1 MFIFSNAF
9 FYNKKIKKKI
19 FIGTGKTLLA
29 KCIATECKLN
39 FLSVK
44 GPELLNMYIGE
55 SEKNVHEIFEKARKN
70 PPCIIFFDELD
81 ALAPKRGM
89 GSDSSNVMDRI
100 VAQFLTELDGV
111 NKEGVIY
118 VIGATNRPDL
128 LDESLLRAGR
138 FDKKIYLGINE
149 DEPSRIKVLQA
160 QTRKLKLAN
169 DVNFQTLNQKIPPNF
184 TGADFYGL
192 TSQSVLR
199 ALKRRIND
207 INQLYKEFGEKEGF
221 NGFIEKLLEKRPELA
236 FVEVS
241 EKDFEEG
248 IENIKP
254 SVSLEELKNYQNLRE
269 KFVT

>member
-1 MFIFSNAF
+1 M
-9 FYNKKIKKKI
+9 
-19 FIGTGKTLLA
+19 
-29 KCIATECKLN
+29 
-39 FLSVK
+39 K

-55 SEKNVHEIFEKARKN
+55 SEKNVREIFEKARKN

-149 DEPSRIKVLQA
+149 DEQSRIKVLQA
-160 QTRKLKLAN
+160 QTRKLKLSE
-169 DVNFQTLNQKIPPNF
+169 DVNFHDLNELIPVNF

-199 ALKRRIND
+199 ALKRRINEV
-207 INQLYKEFGEKEGF
+207 NSLYKESGGKEGF
-221 NGFIEKLLEKRPELA
+221 NGFIEKLLVEKPELA
-236 FVEVS
+236 DI
-241 EKDFEEG
+241 KICQQDFEEAL
-248 IENIKP
+248 NTVKP
-254 SVSLEELKNYQNLRE
+254 SVSLEELKNYQNLKE
-269 KFVT
+269 KFVS

>member
-1 MFIFSNAF
+1 
-9 FYNKKIKKKI
+9 
-19 FIGTGKTLLA
+19 
-29 KCIATECKLN
+29 
-39 FLSVK
+39 
-44 GPELLNMYIGE
+44 MYIGE
-55 SEKNVHEIFEKARKN
+55 SEKNVREIFEKARKN

-138 FDKKIYLGINE
+138 FVKKIYLGINE
-149 DEPSRIKVLQA
+149 DELSRIKVLQA
-160 QTRKLKLAN
+160 QTRKLRLAN
-169 DVNFQTLNQKIPPNF
+169 DVNFSTLNEKIPLNF

-192 TSQSVLR
+192 TSQGVLR
-199 ALKRRIND
+199 ALKRRINE
-207 INQLYKEFGEKEGF
+207 INKLYKDSGEKEGF
-221 NGFIEKLLEKRPELA
+221 NGFIESLLNEKPEVA
-236 FVEVS
+236 FVEVC
-241 EKDFEEG
+241 EEDFEEALKTV
-248 IENIKP
+248 KP
-254 SVSLEELKNYQNLRE
+254 SVSLEELKNYQSLKD